1 MVLPRDHTTFQAA
14 IFGNACAA
22 SCLLSQKMEVYTDE
36 PSKATPFLGVNTEP
50 VCGRTSKTWTLSS
63 CPGACC
69 GVVKSMV
76 RGEALRFWRSKCDFF
91 DMARCH
97 RAVGSVVLVICLEIN
112 ENIVRGFSGS
122 HTMLSVR
129 KLAGSQGWLGQ
140 LTAQKCR
147 FRGVQ
152 QRELDQDP
160 HFCHPRA
167 PSEAAL
173 LAEGLLLYYKV

>member
-1 MVLPRDHTTFQAA
+1 MD
-14 IFGNACAA
+14 
-22 SCLLSQKMEVYTDE
+22 
-36 PSKATPFLGVNTEP
+36 
-50 VCGRTSKTWTLSS
+50 
-63 CPGACC
+63 
-69 GVVKSMV
+69 

-112 ENIVRGFSGS
+112 ENIVHRRGFSGS

-167 PSEAAL
+167 PSEACPPRRGPPVVLQSLRAFGACKFRMPSLLGATTWVETAL
-173 LAEGLLLYYKV
+173 DSLEFVCSISQRGVEVRS

>member
-1 MVLPRDHTTFQAA
+1 
-14 IFGNACAA
+14 
-22 SCLLSQKMEVYTDE
+22 
-36 PSKATPFLGVNTEP
+36 
-50 VCGRTSKTWTLSS
+50 
-63 CPGACC
+63 
-69 GVVKSMV
+69 MV
-76 RGEALRFWRSKCDFF
+76 RGEALRFWSDFF

-112 ENIVRGFSGS
+112 ENIVPRRGFSGS

-167 PSEAAL
+167 PSEACPPRRGPPVVL
-173 LAEGLLLYYKV
+173 QSLRVF